1 MKLTLHIAGVSP
13 SRAHSRRSPGTTR
26 KPNTQELLQSRI
38 IEGLN
43 VLTRNVE
50 SENERS
56 EIIEEWQYAAE
67 VLDQLFCIVFF
78 ITMFIPLLVFFLSS
92 PKPPPRAV

>member
-1 MKLTLHIAGVSP
+1 MFLLGVSLQ
-13 SRAHSRRSPGTTR
+13 SRAQGRRSAATLKRPS
-26 KPNTQELLQSRI
+26 TQELLQSRI
-38 IEGLN
+38 IDGLN

-50 SENERS
+50 SETERG

-67 VLDQLFCIVFF
+67 VLDQLFCIIFF